1 MSEARDAD
9 EAPTAGGDDD
19 ARDAAIRRVEGEFSE
34 IAQRFQRIVM
44 RNAELLSP
52 GLLPGAY
59 KVFTTIVRH
68 GPVKASELTERMMV
82 DKSQLSRL
90 IAILEERELVVRS
103 PDPHD
108 RRAQLL
114 EATPAAKARL
124 EEVRGP
130 REYGLL
136 RELRRWPVADV
147 ERLADLLHTLVQ
159 GAPGGPADE

>member
-1 MSEARDAD
+1 MSEGAGGARADEPDDAARDD
-9 EAPTAGGDDD
+9 
-19 ARDAAIRRVEGEFSE
+19 AIRRVESEFSE
-34 IAQRFQRIVM
+34 IAQRFRRIIT

-68 GPVKASELTERMMV
+68 GPVKASELAERMML
-82 DKSQLSRL
+82 DKGQLSRL
-90 IAILEERELVVRS
+90 IAMLEERELVVRS
-103 PDPHD
+103 PDPTD

-130 REYGLL
+130 RDGLF
-136 RELRRWPVADV
+136 RELRAWPVHDV
-147 ERLADLLHTLVQ
+147 ERLADLLHSLVQ
-159 GAPGGPADE
+159 GAPGGPAED